1 MPPGHSLA
9 CYTGL
14 CNLLHPR
21 GHIIL
26 LKTFTVAF
34 SQNHLCFLPA
44 AMHSNLYSTLPLGA
58 ADGQL
63 WIHPHSTESKVWWS
77 MAVPPALL
85 KQRQEDQRLKDSLTK
100 WGAWSQPGYVRPC
113 FQANNKKTNLQTW
126 NAWPDYIPSLEH
138 SSEHLGDQ
146 SKASVEFKIYLG
158 NKASLCLKQT
168 KVNN

>member
-1 MPPGHSLA
+1 MGNQEFSQMESWTEGSQTCKTLLTCCECSPRWGAGVPGRQNLRTCASDAALVLLLVSVWLLQPAMPPGHSLA

-100 WGAWSQPGYVRPC
+100 
-113 FQANNKKTNLQTW
+113 
-126 NAWPDYIPSLEH
+126 
-138 SSEHLGDQ
+138 
-146 SKASVEFKIYLG
+146 
-158 NKASLCLKQT
+158 
-168 KVNN
+168 